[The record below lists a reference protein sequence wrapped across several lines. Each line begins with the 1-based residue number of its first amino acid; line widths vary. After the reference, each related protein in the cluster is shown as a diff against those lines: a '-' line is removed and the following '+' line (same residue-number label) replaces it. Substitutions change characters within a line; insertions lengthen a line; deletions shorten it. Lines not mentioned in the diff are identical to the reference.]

1 MQDLRNVYRKYKYD
15 QRSCM
20 LEYTNNFLCVI
31 IRALF
36 VTLYSLTYIFAGAFA
51 GETLDTCATTLAG
64 INLLHVL
71 NVSLVNK
78 LGRQKCASEVNSEC
92 DY

>member
-1 MQDLRNVYRKYKYD
+1 MQDLRNVYRK
-15 QRSCM
+15 
-20 LEYTNNFLCVI
+20 I
-31 IRALF
+31 F

-51 GETLDTCATTLAG
+51 GETLDTCATSLAG
-64 INLLHVL
+64 INVLHVL

-78 LGRQKCASEVNSEC
+78 LVRQKCASEVNSER